1 MSTHYRACMIKGLK
15 RILSGQLVGHFILR
29 GQQCFYLWFGLWK
42 INSEFLRIAKDV
54 GLYVIVRPG
63 PYICAEWEWG
73 GFPAWLLTKENMI
86 VRQTKS
92 ATFLAAVQNWFAVL
106 FSQLR
111 EHQWS
116 NKNGG
121 PIISIQVENEYAS
134 YNKDPDYLP
143 WVKNLLIDVGTCF
156 L

>member
-1 MSTHYRACMIKGLK
+1 M
-15 RILSGQLVGHFILR
+15 
-29 GQQCFYLWFGLWK
+29 
-42 INSEFLRIAKDV
+42 
-54 GLYVIVRPG
+54 RPG

-92 ATFLAAVQNWFAVL
+92 PAYLTAVENWFTVL

-111 EHQWS
+111 DHQWS
-116 NKNGG
+116 RKG

-134 YNKDPDYLP
+134 YNRDPDYLP
-143 WVKNLLIDVGTCF
+143 WVKNLLLNVGNGFVLLC
-156 L
+156 

>member
-1 MSTHYRACMIKGLK
+1 M
-15 RILSGQLVGHFILR
+15 F
-29 GQQCFYLWFGLWK
+29 FYLRVPK

-54 GLYVIVRPG
+54 GLYVIMRPG

-92 ATFLAAVQNWFAVL
+92 RTYLSAVQNWFTVL

-116 NKNGG
+116 KGG

-156 L
+156 LQKNINY